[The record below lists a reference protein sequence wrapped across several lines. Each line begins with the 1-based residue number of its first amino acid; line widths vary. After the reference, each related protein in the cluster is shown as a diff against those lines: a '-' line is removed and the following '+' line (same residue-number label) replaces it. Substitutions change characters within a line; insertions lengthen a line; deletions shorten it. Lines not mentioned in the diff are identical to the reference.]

1 MPLGPQVQGLWI
13 PLSSYNEFNRVL
25 KPPGW
30 ALQQVIT
37 QPQTPRCR
45 SSPTPQSPAHKP
57 SGPPPERHTIWT
69 LLAYQPVYGVSTG
82 LSASFT
88 LLSMFLHLSIVVVSM
103 IAALVFSPSS
113 FSEWRQ
119 WTNSSETSALLFTL
133 SKTHFWIWAY
143 IIAPQTWL
151 YNIQQCRYAKTP
163 RETRWMRASTNHIS
177 FLLKRLWLTH
187 LTQSSS
193 NRPASS
199 IFHVNLYFQVLLRKA
214 LITKDK
220 SHHICASSLRCAHRE
235 GLQTLRGKILTSNL
249 KSCLD

>member
-1 MPLGPQVQGLWI
+1 
-13 PLSSYNEFNRVL
+13 
-25 KPPGW
+25 
-30 ALQQVIT
+30 
-37 QPQTPRCR
+37 
-45 SSPTPQSPAHKP
+45 
-57 SGPPPERHTIWT
+57 
-69 LLAYQPVYGVSTG
+69 
-82 LSASFT
+82 
-88 LLSMFLHLSIVVVSM
+88 M

-163 RETRWMRASTNHIS
+163 RETRRMRASTNHIS

-220 SHHICASSLRCAHRE
+220 SHHIRASSLRCAHR
-235 GLQTLRGKILTSNL
+235 GGASSPQRKNFNL
-249 KSCLD
+249 KFEVLSWLNAPSISRITLFHNMLKLCRTGTLCELEKKKVSCFF